1 MEAMCGF
8 RRVITTLDD
17 RQLVIQSHL
26 GEVVPHGK
34 WLSYTR
40 SLTACESSSVSV
52 SELTGRFGAN

>member
-26 GEVVPHGK
+26 GDVVPHGEQ
-34 WLSYTR
+34 LH
-40 SLTACESSSVSV
+40 
-52 SELTGRFGAN
+52 GRKG

>member
-26 GEVVPHGK
+26 GDVVSHGEQ
-34 WLSYTR
+34 LH
-40 SLTACESSSVSV
+40 
-52 SELTGRFGAN
+52 GREG

>member
-34 WLSYTR
+34 WLSYVRTYVC
-40 SLTACESSSVSV
+40 SLTACES
-52 SELTGRFGAN
+52 